1 VQSSEQSSAASS
13 PEPKLVV
20 AVAHGRAPGRGTPSE
35 RHGGGVLRGGHRRC
49 TAPLASLRHPATI
62 AGGRARPGPSR
73 FRALGPGVEHL
84 LSGNAAWR
92 RCTGRWMSQRS
103 ALLSTPLCT
112 RPTCWR
118 HATSAPATAK
128 EEEGAGAGEAARICS
143 SLPTVFA
150 FWACIH
156 AANSRVAGLSW
167 ARSRCHPP
175 PIPGVRIQTSVWLPD
190 VRNLSP
196 MRRQAAGHGHGST
209 VF

>member
-20 AVAHGRAPGRGTPSE
+20 AVAHGRAPGRRTPSE

-73 FRALGPGVEHL
+73 FRALEPGVAHL

-92 RCTGRWMSQRS
+92 RCTGRWMPQRS

-128 EEEGAGAGEAARICS
+128 EEQGAGAGEASVSGPRGPPRRDALNLLLVACPIGAAARRITFPLDRPCA
-143 SLPTVFA
+143 TRA
-150 FWACIH
+150 G
-156 AANSRVAGLSW
+156 SRQERG
-167 ARSRCHPP
+167 
-175 PIPGVRIQTSVWLPD
+175 
-190 VRNLSP
+190 
-196 MRRQAAGHGHGST
+196 RQPRWWCEKS
-209 VF
+209 